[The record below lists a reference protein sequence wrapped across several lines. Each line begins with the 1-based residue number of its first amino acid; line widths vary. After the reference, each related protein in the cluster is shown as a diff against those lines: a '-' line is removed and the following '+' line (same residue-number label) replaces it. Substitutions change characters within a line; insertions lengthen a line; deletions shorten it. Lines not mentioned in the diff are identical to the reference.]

1 MNKKS
6 WIAIGEIIAVLV
18 ITSVGVYYY
27 LQISPS
33 LPTVIRQVFKVK
45 EIYSTKPSEREWFV
59 NMDNPTGDGIFDSGA
74 PISKQPDGS
83 WRIEGRLTNSK
94 FGNEVRMNVNTPLGQ
109 EPWKN
114 VEITGYAKVISADS
128 SDDHLDWYARGGKHT
143 PDAPC
148 DGSALKG
155 CLSIDGIASWV
166 KEIWFPGG
174 YTDQIGKVQATHD
187 DPILG
192 RWIGW
197 KVVMYN
203 VDNDKAVK
211 MESYLDDQDNNY
223 WRKITSLV
231 DSGRWYARG
240 SN

>member
-1 MNKKS
+1 
-6 WIAIGEIIAVLV
+6 
-18 ITSVGVYYY
+18 
-27 LQISPS
+27 
-33 LPTVIRQVFKVK
+33 
-45 EIYSTKPSEREWFV
+45 
-59 NMDNPTGDGIFDSGA
+59 MDNPTGVGIFDPGS

-83 WRIEGRLTNSK
+83 WQIVGRQTDSK
-94 FGNEVRMNVNTPLGQ
+94 FGNEERMNVNTPPGQ

-155 CLSIDGIASWV
+155 WLSVDGIASWV
-166 KEIWFPGG
+166 KETWFPGG
-174 YTDQIGKVQATHD
+174 YTDQRNRVQATHD
-187 DPILG
+187 DNPILG

-203 VDNDKAVK
+203 VDNDRAVR
-211 MESYLDDQDNNY
+211 MESYLDDQDNNH

-240 SN
+240 SNEEFYSVPCGKAKDSIITNAGSIATFRSDNMVWDFADLSIREIQPHPTISPLSP